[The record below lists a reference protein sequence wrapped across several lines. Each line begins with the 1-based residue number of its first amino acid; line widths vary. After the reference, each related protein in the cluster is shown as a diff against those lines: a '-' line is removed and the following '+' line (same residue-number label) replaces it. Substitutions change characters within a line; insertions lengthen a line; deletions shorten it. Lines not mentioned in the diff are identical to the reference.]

1 MITDNVDKGML
12 NCVEILKKNT
22 DRKSRTL
29 YNVDSLDVSIA
40 ITRLLH
46 VDNKQYLALYDSW
59 LNEKV
64 EDVELIQTI
73 IDNSEQIQ

>member
-12 NCVEILKKNT
+12 NCVEVLKKNT
-22 DRKSRTL
+22 DRKSKTL

-59 LNEKV
+59 LNEKM
-64 EDVELIQTI
+64 EDVELTQTV
-73 IDNSEQIQ
+73 IDSSEQIQ

>member
-59 LNEKV
+59 LNQKM
-64 EDVELIQTI
+64 EDVELTQTV

>member
-46 VDNKQYLALYDSW
+46 VDNKRYLALYDSW
-59 LNEKV
+59 LNEKM
-64 EDVELIQTI
+64 EDVELTQTI